1 MVRWERRG
9 MMVRWERDDGELGE
23 GRDLGALGEGRDVGA
38 LGEGRDDCE
47 LLCKEC
53 CEQPHPDHT
62 HVLDQQMHHLA

>member
-9 MMVRWERDDGELGE
+9 MMVRWGRDDGE
-23 GRDLGALGEGRDVGA
+23 LGEGRDVGA